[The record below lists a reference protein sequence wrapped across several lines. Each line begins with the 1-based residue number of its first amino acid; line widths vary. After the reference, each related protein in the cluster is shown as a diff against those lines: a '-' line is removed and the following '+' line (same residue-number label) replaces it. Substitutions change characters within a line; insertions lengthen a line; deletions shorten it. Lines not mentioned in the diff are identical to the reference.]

1 MKIEFNKGKIEE
13 KEEKKDEIKDEVKEE
28 IEEEIDYQEEKK
40 EKKSFIR
47 QNDLKKPLL
56 KIAIIITAILGL
68 LLILSLII
76 RLITP
81 KTKTFEEIESIMAN
95 AAKSYFSE
103 RKNYLPENVG
113 DVVEVDVANLVAA
126 EKMKDLSEYT
136 DENTVCSGRVEVEKT
151 EDSYVYSPYLD
162 CGDSYETIELYKKVE
177 KDNPTVSSGYGLYA
191 ESGNYIFKGE
201 TVNNYL
207 KLGNTIWR
215 IVKINSD
222 NTTTLIENDRAK
234 VETEYSSTSFPWDDR
249 YNIEKENNYGINN
262 FGPSRIHEI
271 IQGIYNEKYEQE
283 VKIITKEDREKFAPY
298 DLCIGKR
305 SESDTTKDNSTECLT
320 RLENKYVGLLTASD
334 YMNASLDTNCTN
346 TISESCQNY
355 NYLNSEYPYWLMTA
369 SSDLSYYVYAAG
381 GYDAIYKSKA
391 SSKNSIRLV
400 VRLKNNVF
408 YKSGTGTEE
417 DPYIVK

>member
-1 MKIEFNKGKIEE
+1 MKIEFDKGKIE
-13 KEEKKDEIKDEVKEE
+13 KEEVKEDIEEVKEE
-28 IEEEIDYQEEKK
+28 IEEKEEVK
-40 EKKSFIR
+40 EKKSFVR

-56 KIAIIITAILGL
+56 KIAIIISIILGL
-68 LLILSLII
+68 LLIVSLIASLMKP
-76 RLITP
+76 R
-81 KTKTFEEIESIMAN
+81 TKSFEEIESIMAS

-136 DENTVCSGRVEVEKT
+136 DENTVCSGRVEVERT

-191 ESGNYIFKGE
+191 QSGNYVFRGE
-201 TVNNYL
+201 TLNNYL
-207 KLGNTIWR
+207 KIGNTTWR
-215 IVKINSD
+215 IIKINSD
-222 NTTTLIENDRAK
+222 NTMNLIQNERSVVD
-234 VETEYSSTSFPWDDR
+234 TGYYSKTCPWDDR
-249 YNIEKENNYGINN
+249 YNKEKGNSYGIND

-271 IQGIYNEKYEQE
+271 IQGIYNEKYKQE

-408 YKSGTGTEE
+408 YKSGTGTED